1 MEIRLNHR
9 ICRNREEILNAS
21 TPEVAAFLDEW
32 FAPSDFVWGH
42 TSGSTGTPKPV
53 RLLKRD
59 MEASARLTND
69 FFDITCR
76 SVMLLCL
83 SPDYIAGKMMIVRA
97 LLSGAD
103 LLVVTPSSFDDNR
116 RAYRFCRDGSGA
128 SSRIFE
134 KYDAEIK
141 TFSYNVSD
149 NRWCTFISRY

>member
-1 MEIRLNHR
+1 MEIRLNRR
-9 ICRNREEILNAS
+9 ICRSREEILNAS

-83 SPDYIAGKMMIVRA
+83 SPDYIAGK
-97 LLSGAD
+97 
-103 LLVVTPSSFDDNR
+103 
-116 RAYRFCRDGSGA
+116 
-128 SSRIFE
+128 
-134 KYDAEIK
+134 
-141 TFSYNVSD
+141 
-149 NRWCTFISRY
+149 

>member
-9 ICRNREEILNAS
+9 ICRSREEILNAS

-97 LLSGAD
+97 LLYEKVLISASYFSKIR
-103 LLVVTPSSFDDNR
+103 LLAPEPSRQNR
-116 RAYRFCRDGSGA
+116 
-128 SSRIFE
+128 
-134 KYDAEIK
+134 
-141 TFSYNVSD
+141 
-149 NRWCTFISRY
+149 